1 MQSIA
6 EKIIDFEIPGLAVGT
21 MSKGTLISPQVGL
34 PLVVM
39 VHGTGNDKNY
49 PWANVVECFVAS
61 GFQVAVFDLPGHG
74 KESSDVLAE
83 SSSASLEKLLVVLGG
98 LTVWTKLYGLGQ
110 SLGGALLLEAAS
122 RKDLG
127 FRKLSVWGLPSD
139 REPDFRVLTE
149 LLSPLFIST
158 WSLPTYYGLWGS
170 LPALFQFKRRDF
182 PIRTSHE
189 SYIEHVLDIIKNS
202 REKILASGCV
212 PTQFIHGNF
221 DFIGD
226 LDFAETLSRQIDN
239 SHVHRIL
246 ETHFS
251 LLCSEKAADLAIDWF
266 LQH

>member
-6 EKIIDFEIPGLAVGT
+6 EKIIEFEIPGLTVGT
-21 MSKGTLISPQVGL
+21 VSKGTLISPQMGL

-49 PWANVVECFVAS
+49 PWANTVECFVGS

-74 KESSDVLAE
+74 KDSSDVLSE
-83 SSSASLEKLLVVLGG
+83 SSAVSLEKLLEVLKGI
-98 LTVWTKLYGLGQ
+98 TVWTKLYGMGQ

-127 FRKLSVWGLPSD
+127 FRKLSIWGLPSD

-158 WSLPTYYGLWGS
+158 WTLPTHYGIWGS
-170 LPALFQFKRRDF
+170 LPALLQFKRKEY
-182 PIRTSHE
+182 PIRTPQK
-189 SYIEHVLDIIKNS
+189 SYIFHVLDIIKKS
-202 REKILASGCV
+202 REKILTRSCA
-212 PTQFIHGNF
+212 PTQFIHGSF

-226 LDFAETLSRQIDN
+226 LDFAETLSRQIEN
-239 SHVHRIL
+239 SHLHRVL

-266 LQH
+266 LQS